1 MERIDVWRG
10 EPGLDADGN
19 TVKGPLELITSFSG
33 LVAPV
38 NTPETASEESSGV
51 TFDHTIYIRST
62 EPTGILDTDLIGVR
76 GRRVPVDG
84 AVCEWRRKDGTH
96 VGDVVN
102 VKLKEG

>member
-1 MERIDVWRG
+1 MERIDVYRG
-10 EPGLDADGN
+10 SEAKDEDGN
-19 TVKGPLELITSFSG
+19 VIQGEVKIWNSFRGLI
-33 LVAPV
+33 APV
-38 NTPETASEESSGV
+38 TVSESPSEISLGV
-51 TFDHTIYIRST
+51 TWDHTIYIRST

>member
-19 TVKGPLELITSFSG
+19 TVQGPLELITSFSG

-38 NTPETASEESSGV
+38 NTPETAS
-51 TFDHTIYIRST
+51 